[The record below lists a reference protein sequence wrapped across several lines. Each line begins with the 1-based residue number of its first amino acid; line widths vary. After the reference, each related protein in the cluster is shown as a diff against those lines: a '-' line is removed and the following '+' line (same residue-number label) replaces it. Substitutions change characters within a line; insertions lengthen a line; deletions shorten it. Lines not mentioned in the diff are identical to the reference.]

1 MMSFDEALGAVLGL
15 ASTVG
20 AETVT
25 LYEAHGRV
33 LAEPVVARHAA
44 PAVAVSAM
52 DGYAV
57 READLSAGETPL
69 KIVGESF
76 PGREFEG
83 DLPHGCCVR
92 IFTGAPTPQGA
103 DRVIMQEEVRRAG
116 STIFVHGPPTG
127 RRHVRAAGSD
137 FAAGAVLIEV
147 GAVLSPLCMVA
158 LAGADVSQVSVL
170 RQPRLRLIATGDE
183 IREPGGAT
191 AGVPDSVSF
200 GVAALAR
207 QWGAVVVSQDRC
219 GDDIAALEQAAIH
232 ALHDADIVVV
242 TGGASV
248 GEHDFARAMFASSG
262 LVLSVDK
269 VAMKPGK
276 PFWIGRARDSIVVG
290 LPGNPTSALVA
301 ARLLLAPLI
310 AQMSGRGA
318 DSACDWRQELLA
330 SDLDAAGDRETFVR
344 AARSEDGVSPIG
356 NQDAAAQAALARCDI
371 LIRSGP
377 GDRLKTAGQS
387 VRVLEF

>member
-1 MMSFDEALGAVLGL
+1 MMSFDEALRAVTGL

-33 LAEPVVARHAA
+33 LAEPVVARFAA

-57 READLSAGETPL
+57 REEDLSAGETPL
-69 KIVGESF
+69 RIVGESF
-76 PGREFEG
+76 PGKGFEG
-83 DLPHGCCVR
+83 DLPQGCSVR

-103 DRVIMQEEVRRAG
+103 DRVIVQEEVRRSG

-147 GAVLSPLCMVA
+147 GAVLSPLCMVV
-158 LAGADVSQVSVL
+158 LAGADVSQVSVV

-183 IREPGGAT
+183 IREPGVGAG
-191 AGVPDSVSF
+191 GVPDSVSL

-219 GDDIAALEQAAIH
+219 HDDIAALEQIASQ
-232 ALHDADIVVV
+232 ALNGADIVVV

-262 LVLSVDK
+262 LSLSVDK
-269 VAMKPGK
+269 VAMKPAK
-276 PFWIGRARDSIVVG
+276 PFWIGQARGAVVVG

-310 AQMSGRGA
+310 AEMSGRGA
-318 DSACDWRQELLA
+318 GSACEWRCELLA
-330 SDLDAAGDRETFVR
+330 SDLDRGGDRETFVR
-344 AARSEDGVSPIG
+344 AARSVAGVSPID
-356 NQDAAAQAALARCDI
+356 NQDAAAQAALARCDV
-371 LIRSGP
+371 LIRRDP
-377 GDRLKTAGQS
+377 DDPPKAAGQP
-387 VRVLEF
+387 VRILEF